1 MRPYSLI
8 FGCLILALGCAPAD
22 DAAIDSLA
30 DQPTP
35 PAAPMDVSPTLENTR
50 WELVQVADTLMVPTD
65 LRNAPYFRLVADS
78 ARAVGHTGCNQMSGG
93 YSVKGDSLSFS
104 AMVMTRMA
112 CVGPGMNVEVAF
124 TGALDQTRSWSMT
137 GDTLRLLDAAGA
149 PLARLVA
156 RPQ

>member
-1 MRPYSLI
+1 MRLYLP
-8 FGCLILALGCAPAD
+8 FTGCLILALACAPAD
-22 DAAIDSLA
+22 DATTDSLA

-35 PAAPMDVSPTLENTR
+35 AAAPMDLSPALENTR

-65 LRNAPYFRLVADS
+65 LRNAPYVLLESDS
-78 ARAVGHTGCNQMSGG
+78 ARAVGHSGCNQMSGG
-93 YSVKGDSLSFS
+93 YSVNGDSLSFS

-112 CVGPGMNVEVAF
+112 CVGPGMHVESAF
-124 TGALDQTRSWSMT
+124 TGALERTRGWSVS
-137 GDTLRLLDAAGA
+137 GDTLRLLDAAGV